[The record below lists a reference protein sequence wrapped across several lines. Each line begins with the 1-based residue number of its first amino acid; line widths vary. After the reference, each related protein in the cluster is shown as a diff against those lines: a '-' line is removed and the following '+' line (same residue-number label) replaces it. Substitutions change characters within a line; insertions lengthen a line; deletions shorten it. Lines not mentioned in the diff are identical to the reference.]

1 MISVIIWYS
10 SFKLWRFIHSLRFYI
25 LQVLRLRHYLSW
37 RFHSH
42 KLMTNTNMYFKTRIF
57 IFIIN
62 LNLAT
67 FIGVIIMIFCEIW
80 PGLHHSGVSRLLSGE
95 APSGWPLPA
104 VISLSVTTLQH
115 RTTGN
120 RNIRTKNKFKI

>member
-1 MISVIIWYS
+1 
-10 SFKLWRFIHSLRFYI
+10 
-25 LQVLRLRHYLSW
+25 
-37 RFHSH
+37 
-42 KLMTNTNMYFKTRIF
+42 MYFKTRIF

-62 LNLAT
+62 LKSLFT
-67 FIGVIIMIFCEIW
+67 FIGEIIIILCEIW

-120 RNIRTKNKFKI
+120 RQKIS

>member
-1 MISVIIWYS
+1 
-10 SFKLWRFIHSLRFYI
+10 
-25 LQVLRLRHYLSW
+25 
-37 RFHSH
+37 
-42 KLMTNTNMYFKTRIF
+42 MTNTNMYFKTRIF

-62 LNLAT
+62 LKSLVT
-67 FIGVIIMIFCEIW
+67 LIGVIIIILCEIW

-120 RNIRTKNKFKI
+120 RKIRTTNKFLNIKAKYHACAREPGPDVSEE